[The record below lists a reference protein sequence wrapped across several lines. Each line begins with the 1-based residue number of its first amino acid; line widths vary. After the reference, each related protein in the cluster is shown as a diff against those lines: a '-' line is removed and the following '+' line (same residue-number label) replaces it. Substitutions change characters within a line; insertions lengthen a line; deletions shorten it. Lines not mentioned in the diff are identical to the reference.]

1 MTVDDQLEAVVGL
14 AGDVLGPDL
23 VAVYLYGSAML
34 GGLQPRSDVDL
45 LVLGARCLTAAEKRT
60 VADRLL
66 EISLDP
72 PPGWAQQVGG
82 RMLEV
87 TVVSRTEIDPW
98 RYPPGM
104 DLQYGEWLRAELAAG
119 GPLAPEPT
127 PSPDLALLLEN
138 VRRTGRALWGPT
150 PRAAIGSIPPA
161 DLIRATA
168 AGAEEVLPGIDEG
181 TDTTNGLLTLA
192 RMWLLLQTGEM
203 APKDMAAD
211 WAIPHL
217 AGDDRTVLEL
227 ARARYLGETDRD
239 WRGLEAKARQCG
251 SRLAGQVRREAEDAL
266 TAAAA
271 GPAASA

>member
-14 AGDVLGPDL
+14 AGEVLGPDL

-45 LVLGARCLTAAEKRT
+45 LVLGARCLTAAEKR
-60 VADRLL
+60 VVVDRLL

-72 PPGWAQQVGG
+72 PPGWTRQDGE

-87 TVVSRTEIDPW
+87 TVVSRTEIEPW

-119 GPLAPEPT
+119 GPLAAEPT
-127 PSPDLALLLEN
+127 PTPDVALLLEN
-138 VRRTGRALWGPT
+138 VRRTGRALAGPT
-150 PRAAIGSIPPA
+150 PRAAIGPIPPA
-161 DLIRATA
+161 DLIRATI
-168 AGAEEVLPGIDEG
+168 AGVDEVLPGIAEN
-181 TDTTNGLLTLA
+181 TDVTNGLLTLA
-192 RMWLLLQTGEM
+192 RMWLLLETGEM

-217 AGDDRTVLEL
+217 AGDDRTVLER
-227 ARARYLGETDRD
+227 ARANYLGETSRD
-239 WRGLEAKARQCG
+239 WRDLRGAAGQTG
-251 SRLAGQVRREAEDAL
+251 VRLAGQVRRAAEDAL
-266 TAAAA
+266 AAV
-271 GPAASA
+271 SATSA